1 MQIVIATHNKKKLKE
16 ISAILANDTIQFLT
30 LDEFPEIGDIAETG
44 TTFVENSLIKAKY
57 VYEQTGLPAIG
68 DDSGLEIEQL
78 DGRPGVYSA
87 RYSGEGATDE
97 KNNKKI
103 ISELSAFQPPHKA
116 RFVCAAVYFDGK
128 NTLVS
133 EGYFPGEIIHT
144 PRGHN
149 GFGYDPHF
157 LPDGY
162 KITLAEMDAELKNS
176 ISHRYAAFSKL
187 KEMIRSDVKK

>member
-16 ISAILANDTIQFLT
+16 IAAILADDNTTFLT
-30 LDEFPEIGDIAETG
+30 LDQFPEIGEIEETG
-44 TTFVENSLIKAKY
+44 VTFVENSLIKAKY
-57 VYEQTGLPAIG
+57 VFEQTGLPAIG

-78 DGRPGVYSA
+78 NGRPGVYSA
-87 RYSGEGATDE
+87 RYAGEGATDE
-97 KNNKKI
+97 KNNRKI
-103 ISELSAFQPPHKA
+103 IGELSLLPQPHKA
-116 RFVCAAVYFDGK
+116 RFVCAAVYYDGK

-133 EGYFPGEIIHT
+133 EGYFPGQIIHT

-162 KITLAEMDAELKNS
+162 DITLAEMAAEIKNS
-176 ISHRYAAFSKL
+176 ISHRFAAFSKL
-187 KEMIRSDVKK
+187 KEMIRSNVNQ